1 MRVGVDNIL
10 GREQIFAL
18 APDPSIKPLASS
30 GFPRVHNGVV
40 QIVPALASLKVGFA
54 WRTLL
59 REPDDDDILSWNSLN
74 HPSDPMPYAKH
85 LRFGESLSTHL
96 NFKLMHYPIAMAR
109 VRLKRASQGLALE
122 LPERHLLVHLGDV
135 CRHPIALLP
144 EGLERRLQARLMPEG
159 SEQVGEAPE
168 ALALKQ

>member
-1 MRVGVDNIL
+1 VDNIL
-10 GREQIFAL
+10 GREQIFAF
-18 APDPSIKPLASS
+18 APDPSIEPFASS

-40 QIVPALASLKVGFA
+40 QIVPALASPKVGFA

-85 LRFGESLSTHL
+85 LRFGESLSTHV

-122 LPERHLLVHLGDV
+122 SPERHLLVHLGDV
-135 CRHPIALLP
+135 CRHLIALLP
-144 EGLERRLQARLMPEG
+144 EGLESRLQAWLMPEG
-159 SEQVGEAPE
+159 SKQVSEALE